1 MSTSE
6 DRGKVG
12 SSAGEAPLL
21 KLDFSIFVMSIIGS
35 AHVHLGDMPGP
46 DGHSERNLDLAHQDI
61 ELLALLEEKTKGNL
75 TGDEERLLT
84 QALDELRARL
94 SEATKQA

>member
-1 MSTSE
+1 VSGPG
-6 DRGKVG
+6 DRD
-12 SSAGEAPLL
+12 APHSGQLP

-46 DGHSERNLDLAHQDI
+46 DGHSERNIELAQQNI
-61 ELLALLEEKTKGNL
+61 ELLTLLEEKTKGNL

-84 QALDELRARL
+84 QALDELRERL
-94 SEATKQA
+94 SEVSKAT

>member
-1 MSTSE
+1 
-6 DRGKVG
+6 V
-12 SSAGEAPLL
+12 SADDNPHADLP

-46 DGHSERNLDLAHQDI
+46 DGHSERNLALAQQDI

-75 TGDEERLLT
+75 RGDEESLLSR
-84 QALDELRARL
+84 ALDELRQRL
-94 SEATKQA
+94 TEASKET

>member
-1 MSTSE
+1 MSAQ
-6 DRGKVG
+6 DNI
-12 SSAGEAPLL
+12 AADLP

-46 DGHSERNLDLAHQDI
+46 EGQSERNLAFAQQDI

-75 TGDEERLLT
+75 TGDEERLLSR
-84 QALDELRARL
+84 ALDELRQRF
-94 SEATKQA
+94 SEATKET